1 MRPTGRSSNVDGRLA
16 DPGDHLVGEPSATTS
31 RPVGTEAAPAGVRR
45 WLAPLGQDR
54 VGLHGQDLLDN
65 PPGRHV
71 HPADAVPGDGQHL
84 TVGDRIRLGA
94 ARALDLPDGLAPA
107 PAPAPAPATATL
119 PAPAPS
125 APAAPHG
132 WPPLPWI
139 RSVGSSLARCCSAS
153 RCGQRA
159 PVG

>member
-16 DPGDHLVGEPSATTS
+16 EPGDHLVGEPSATTT
-31 RPVGTEAAPAGVRR
+31 RPVGTEAAPAGVWRC
-45 WLAPLGQDR
+45 LAPLGHDR
-54 VGLHGQDLLDN
+54 VGLHGHDRLDN

-84 TVGDRIRLGA
+84 TVGDRIRLGP

-107 PAPAPAPATATL
+107 PAPAPATA
-119 PAPAPS
+119 P

-132 WPPLPWI
+132 WPPLLWI